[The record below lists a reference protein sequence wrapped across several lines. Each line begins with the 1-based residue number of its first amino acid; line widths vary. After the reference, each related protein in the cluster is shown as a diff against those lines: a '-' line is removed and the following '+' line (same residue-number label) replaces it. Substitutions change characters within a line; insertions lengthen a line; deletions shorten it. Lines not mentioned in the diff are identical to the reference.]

1 MVRLFGRMVG
11 RIKRHLP
18 LASISLDVSPWVR
31 DQATWLLP
39 FLEGC
44 AVDYLHTSGV
54 LYCDLK
60 PSNVR
65 RPRGRRR
72 VARAR
77 ARALRPPL
85 SL

>member
-44 AVDYLHTSGV
+44 AVDYLQP
-54 LYCDLK
+54 DL
-60 PSNVR
+60 
-65 RPRGRRR
+65 
-72 VARAR
+72 
-77 ARALRPPL
+77 ALREL
-85 SL
+85 QERC